1 VSHPV
6 FQGRVAVLATKHQ
19 KERVIA
25 PILEQELGV
34 RVVVPEG
41 FDTDQF
47 GTFNRDRPRAGTQQ
61 QAARIKARAV
71 LELTGETLAIA
82 SEGSFAPH
90 PSFPMIPANRE
101 LVLLFDQM
109 NDLELVGEELSI
121 ETNYSHQT
129 IRSYAEALQFAEKAG
144 FPEHGLVVMVSQ
156 STQNPAEIFKG
167 ITQEQQLEEVV
178 TAVLER
184 SPDGTCHIETDMR
197 ALYNPTR
204 MGVIAI
210 ATRNLVKL
218 VQQECPACNT
228 PGFTVIERQPGL
240 PCGLCGSPTNL
251 THTAIYQCARCS
263 FTQKI
268 PFPDEMQ
275 FADPAQCSYCNP

>member
-1 VSHPV
+1 MYHPV

-25 PILEQELGV
+25 PILERELGV
-34 RVVVPEG
+34 RIIVPEG
-41 FDTDQF
+41 FDTDLF
-47 GTFNRDRPRAGTQQ
+47 GTFTRDRPRTGTQQ
-61 QAARIKARAV
+61 QAARVKAKAA

-90 PSFPMIPANRE
+90 PSFPLIPANRE
-101 LVLLFDQM
+101 LVLLLDPV
-109 NDLELVGEELSI
+109 NDLELVGEELSV

-167 ITQEQQLEEVV
+167 ITQEQQLEAAV
-178 TAVLER
+178 TAALGR
-184 SPDGTCHIETDMR
+184 SKDGTCHIETDMR

-210 ATRNLVKL
+210 ATSNLVKI
-218 VQQECPACNT
+218 VQQGCPVCNT
-228 PGFTVIERQPGL
+228 PGFAVVERQPGL

-251 THTAIYQCARCS
+251 IHTTIYHCARCG

-268 PFPDEMQ
+268 RFPDEVQ
-275 FADPAQCSYCNP
+275 FADPAQCNYCNP